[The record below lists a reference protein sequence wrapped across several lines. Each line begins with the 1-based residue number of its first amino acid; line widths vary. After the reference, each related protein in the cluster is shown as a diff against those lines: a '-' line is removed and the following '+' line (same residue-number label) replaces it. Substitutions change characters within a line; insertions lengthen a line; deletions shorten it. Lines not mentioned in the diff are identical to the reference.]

1 MRVTPSM
8 YYKGLYANE
17 NNQLSTKLF
26 DVNKQI
32 ASGIKIQY
40 ANQGISTFTDT
51 MRLDNEIT
59 ALGQIQKSTESGY
72 KFANQS
78 DEILN
83 QFDTSLTRV
92 KTLLINASNDVHDTT
107 SRDAIAAELRG
118 IETNLKSMANTSI
131 NGQYLFSGSAVDIK
145 PISDDGTYNGND
157 TAMKAFLGS
166 NTQQQYNL
174 TGADLFL
181 GEEPLRRREVTTNV
195 VQNNLSTKYP
205 DFTDPT
211 TVGQA
216 IALKPTDT
224 IRDLMGDNDN
234 TIDTVNAKHHFY
246 IRGTKSDGTAI
257 NTQVSMKDNETI
269 DALLT
274 HIGNAFGNTLGND
287 VVNVS
292 LNDSGQIV
300 VQDKIKGSSKLDFHM
315 VGAVDYVNGG
325 IAGSDTGDVNDA
337 GVYASPGKISNLDS
351 GEVNFDKM
359 ILGTTTAANPNLYVK
374 EFVKSPYGAASGGAT
389 NISAINYDKTM
400 FSVSGNTVS
409 SDAPQIVKADNSF
422 AVPSTKLSEVAD
434 ITNGTATTAD
444 DTLDGRQ
451 LNFSGTNVNGN
462 AFDVTINLLA
472 AGSTFTITTPAAS
485 AGTYNIYNADSS
497 RTLAKADDMTYQ
509 QLMDVMNMVT
519 TNNIPATTAS
529 SADYDTAI
537 EASQYNG
544 TTSLSYDGR
553 IEFADLNVISTKATM
568 SLYDTAGGDFS
579 GTTTSAMTFNT
590 NNALTVTDPKTDF
603 FKMIDEM
610 ISSVENYKNYPD
622 SSSGDMR
629 NVGMENALSMLDN
642 LQNHVIRAHSQIGAY
657 SSTLNT
663 SMERT
668 ATLEISTKTLRSSVI
683 DTDLAEASLTLTQ
696 LTTNYQAMLST
707 VGRVSKLSLVNY
719 L

>member
-17 NNQLSTKLF
+17 NNQLSNKLF

-40 ANQGISTFTDT
+40 AHQDVSTFTDT
-51 MRLDNEIT
+51 MRLDNEIV

-83 QFDTSLTRV
+83 QFDTTLTRF
-92 KTLLINASNDVHDTT
+92 KTLLINAANDGNDVT

-118 IETNLKSMANTSI
+118 IETNLKGLANTSI
-131 NGQYLFSGSAVDIK
+131 NGQFLFSGSAVDIK

-166 NTQQQYNL
+166 NAQQQYNL
-174 TGADLFL
+174 TGAELFL
-181 GEEPLRRREVTTNV
+181 GEESLRRREVTTNV
-195 VQNNLSTKYP
+195 VQTNLSTKYL
-205 DFTDPT
+205 DYTDPT
-211 TVGQA
+211 NLGSTPSY
-216 IALKPTDT
+216 ITSSDT

-234 TIDTVNAKHHFY
+234 NIDTVNAKHHFY
-246 IRGTKSDGTAI
+246 IRGTTSDGTAV
-257 NTQVSMKDNETI
+257 NTQVSMKDNESI

-300 VQDKIKGSSKLDFHM
+300 VQDKLKGSSKLDFHM

-325 IAGSDTGDVNDA
+325 VAGSDTGDVNDA
-337 GVYASPGKISNLDS
+337 VYGGSAGQISNLDS
-351 GEVNFDKM
+351 GESSFDKI

-374 EFVKSPYGAASGGAT
+374 EFVKSPYTVAAGGAT
-389 NISAINYDKTM
+389 NISALNYDRTM

-409 SDAPQIVKADNSF
+409 SDVPQIVKSDNSF
-422 AVPSTKLSEVAD
+422 AVASTKLSEVAD

-451 LNFSGTNVNGN
+451 LRFSGTNVNGT
-462 AFDVTINLLA
+462 AFDVQIDLAA
-472 AGSTFTITTPAAS
+472 AGSTFSLDGGVTN
-485 AGTYNIYNADSS
+485 YNIYNADAS
-497 RTLAKADDMTYQ
+497 RTVAAADDVTYQ
-509 QLMDVMNMVT
+509 QLMDVMNMVV
-519 TNNIPATTAS
+519 TNNIPASTAS

-537 EASQYNG
+537 DTSQYNG

-553 IEFADLNVISTKATM
+553 IEFADLNVISTKATI
-568 SLYDTAGGDFS
+568 SLYDTAGADFS
-579 GTTTSAMTFNT
+579 GTTASAMTFNT
-590 NNALTVTDPKTDF
+590 NNALTISDPKTDF

-610 ISSVENYKNYPD
+610 ISAVEDYKKYPD
-622 SSSGDMR
+622 SSSGNMR
-629 NVGMENALSMLDN
+629 NVGMENAMSILDD
-642 LQNHVIRAHSQIGAY
+642 LQNHVIRSHSQVGAY
-657 SSTLNT
+657 SNTLST

-707 VGRVSKLSLVNY
+707 VGRVSQLSLVNY

>member
-17 NNQLSTKLF
+17 NNQLSNKLF

-32 ASGIKIQY
+32 ASGVKIQY
-40 ANQGISTFTDT
+40 AHQDVSTFTDT
-51 MRLDNEIT
+51 MRLDNEIV

-83 QFDTSLTRV
+83 QFDTTLTRF
-92 KTLLINASNDVHDTT
+92 KTLLINASNDVNDST

-118 IETNLKSMANTSI
+118 IETNLKSLANTSI
-131 NGQYLFSGSAVDIK
+131 NGQFLFAGSAVDIK

-166 NTQQQYNL
+166 NAQQQYNI
-174 TGADLFL
+174 TGAELFL
-181 GEEPLRRREVTTNV
+181 GEEPLRRREITTNV
-195 VQNNLSTKYP
+195 VQSNLTAKYP
-205 DFTDPT
+205 DFTDS
-211 TVGQA
+211 TVKGTNA
-216 IALKPTDT
+216 IVKSTDT

-234 TIDTVNAKHHFY
+234 NIDTVNAKHHFY
-246 IRGTKSDGTAI
+246 IRGTTSDGTAV
-257 NTQVSMKDNETI
+257 NTQISMKDNESI

-300 VQDKIKGSSKLDFHM
+300 VQDKIRGSSKLDFHM

-325 IAGSDTGDVNDA
+325 VAGSDTGDVNDA
-337 GVYASPGKISNLDS
+337 VYGGSAGQISNLDS

-374 EFVKSPYGAASGGAT
+374 EFVKSPYTAATGGAT
-389 NISAINYDKTM
+389 NISGLNYDRTM

-409 SDAPQIVKADNSF
+409 SDVPQIVKSDNSF
-422 AVPSTKLSEVAD
+422 AVASTKLSEVAD

-451 LNFSGTNVNGN
+451 LRFSGTNVNGT
-462 AFDVTINLLA
+462 AFDVQIDLAA
-472 AGSTFTITTPAAS
+472 AGSTFSLDGGVTN
-485 AGTYNIYNADSS
+485 YNIYNADAS
-497 RTLAKADDMTYQ
+497 RTVAAADDVTYQ
-509 QLMDVMNMVT
+509 QLMDVMNMVV
-519 TNNIPATTAS
+519 TNNIPASTAS

-537 EASQYNG
+537 DTSQYNG

-553 IEFADLNVISTKATM
+553 IEFADLNVISTKATI
-568 SLYDTAGGDFS
+568 SLYDTAGADFS
-579 GTTTSAMTFNT
+579 GTTASAMTFNT
-590 NNALTVTDPKTDF
+590 NNALTITDPKTDF

-610 ISSVENYKNYPD
+610 ISSVEDYKNFPD
-622 SSSGDMR
+622 SSSGNAR
-629 NVGMENALSMLDN
+629 NIGMENAMSVLDN
-642 LQNHVIRAHSQIGAY
+642 LQNHVIRSHSQIGAY
-657 SSTLNT
+657 ANTLNT

-668 ATLEISTKTLRSSVI
+668 ATLEISTKTLRSSVV
-683 DTDLAEASLTLTQ
+683 DTDLAEASLTLSQ